1 MPRMILSSI
10 KWDYK
15 RKRKMPGSTRLSEI
29 ELFVPLERDDLMDLV
44 RLPDIEMVIPE
55 RRVPLPLEVE

>member
-1 MPRMILSSI
+1 
-10 KWDYK
+10 
-15 RKRKMPGSTRLSEI
+15 MPGSTRLSEI